1 MKNSILYIVG
11 AIALLGGG
19 AFLFLKNKK
28 AKDLLKLK
36 DLALDKLDGTTTPST
51 NPSTSPSTSTST
63 PPSSS
68 ETSYNNDKKEISPA
82 SLSNLQAVVY
92 AYKYQDLRD
101 KIGGNLQALKDH
113 WNRAGKEE
121 KRTIPV
127 ITNSNKF
134 PMELTDEQ
142 ALIYLSKYPDLLSK
156 YGINIQA
163 GKDHWNRA
171 GKSENRTID
180 IVL

>member
-1 MKNSILYIVG
+1 MKNSILYVVG
-11 AIALLGGG
+11 AVVLLGGG
-19 AFLFLKNKK
+19 AFLFLKNKNK
-28 AKDLLKLK
+28 KDLLKLK
-36 DLALDKLDGTTTPST
+36 DSALENLGGSTPPTTPPTTPST
-51 NPSTSPSTSTST
+51 
-63 PPSSS
+63 PPPASS
-68 ETSYNNDKKEISPA
+68 ESSYNNDKKEISPA

-180 IVL
+180 IIL

>member
-1 MKNSILYIVG
+1 MRNSILYVVG
-11 AIALLGGG
+11 AVVLLGGG
-19 AFLFLKNKK
+19 AFLFLKNKNK
-28 AKDLLKLK
+28 KDLLKLK
-36 DLALDKLDGTTTPST
+36 DSALENLGGSTPPTTPPTTPST
-51 NPSTSPSTSTST
+51 
-63 PPSSS
+63 PPPASS
-68 ETSYNNDKKEISPA
+68 ESSYNNDKKEISPA

-127 ITNSNKF
+127 ITNSVKF

-180 IVL
+180 IIL